1 MGAPLVDLLL
11 ERGVGVTALVRADAA
26 ARALR
31 ERGATVIRGDLA
43 SPGPWRDAAADAD
56 VVFHAGQPRMVP
68 PLRGRHV
75 RRLARQSRQAA
86 DALAYCVGPDAVVVM
101 ASCGIGD
108 ADGPLR
114 ISGPAQAA
122 EAGLSETALRVV
134 RVPWAYGPA
143 GFIRDIA
150 RGLQMRRV
158 RIVGPG
164 HNRIALVGARD
175 AAAALVAAA
184 SAPPGRYGVSE
195 ADAPTQVEL
204 IHHLCEGRGA
214 TRPDHLPPGMASL
227 SMGGVV
233 VEALM
238 ADQHVPGAPPPGFVP
253 AQAWRRDLL
262 DALIG

>member
-1 MGAPLVDLLL
+1 M
-11 ERGVGVTALVRADAA
+11 
-26 ARALR
+26 
-31 ERGATVIRGDLA
+31 IRGDLS
-43 SPGPWRDAAADAD
+43 SPAAWRGAAADAE

-75 RRLARQSRQAA
+75 RRLARHSREAGEA
-86 DALAYCVGPDAVVVM
+86 IASAVGPAGTVVM
-101 ASCGIGD
+101 ASCGIG
-108 ADGPLR
+108 AGGAPIG
-114 ISGPAQAA
+114 ISEPAQHA
-122 EAGLSETALRVV
+122 EGALSGTALRVV
-134 RVPWAYGPA
+134 RLPWAYGPA

-164 HNRIALVGARD
+164 DNRIALVGARD

-184 SAPPGRYGVSE
+184 DAPPGRYGVAE

-204 IHHLCEGRGA
+204 IHHLCTGRGA
-214 TRPDHLPPGMASL
+214 TRPDHLPPRMASL

-238 ADQHVPGAPPPGFVP
+238 ADQHVPGTPPPGFTH
-253 AQAWRRDLL
+253 AQEWRRDLL